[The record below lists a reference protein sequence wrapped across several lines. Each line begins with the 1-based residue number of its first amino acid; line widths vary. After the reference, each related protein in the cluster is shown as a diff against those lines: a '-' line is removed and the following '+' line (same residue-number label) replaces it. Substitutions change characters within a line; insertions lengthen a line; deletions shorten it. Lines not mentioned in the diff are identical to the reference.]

1 MIDPETVAS
10 FIRETARSVIL
21 PRFRAL
27 KREDISEKGPGDFVT
42 IADLEAE
49 RRLSA
54 LLTEAQPGSAVL
66 GEEGAAKDPTLMR
79 LAGGAAPLWII
90 DPIDGTNN
98 FAHGQPGFAVILA
111 YVEEGAVR
119 AGWLYDPLGERLAW
133 AVLGRGAWSN
143 GTRLKTAQPPGR
155 ITGSAYGKAA
165 SGERAAKALSRNVRV
180 GGIRNQ
186 GCSGL
191 EYLSIAL
198 GETHFA
204 LHSRS
209 LPWDH
214 AAGMLITSESSG
226 KACFLDG
233 GPYDPGV
240 FDRAVLAASGGEAWQ
255 IVHEIVTSAA
265 DHRPA

>member
-27 KREDISEKGPGDFVT
+27 KREEISEKGPGDFVT
-42 IADLEAE
+42 IADIEAE

-79 LAGGAAPLWII
+79 LAGGAQPLWII
-90 DPIDGTNN
+90 DPVDGTNN
-98 FAHGQPGFAVILA
+98 FAHGQPGFAMILA
-111 YVEEGAVR
+111 YVEEGAVHG
-119 AGWLYDPLGERLAW
+119 GWLYDPLGERMAW
-133 AVLGRGAWSN
+133 AVLGEGAWSN
-143 GTRLKTAQPPGR
+143 GTRLKTAIPPGR
-155 ITGSAYGKAA
+155 ISGSAYGKTF
-165 SGERAAKALSRNVRV
+165 SGERAAKALSRSGHVA
-180 GGIRNQ
+180 GIRNQ
-186 GCSGL
+186 NCSGL

-233 GPYDPGV
+233 GAYDPGV
-240 FDRAVLAASGGEAWQ
+240 FDRAVLAASGGEAWR

-265 DHRPA
+265 EHRPA

>member
-21 PRFRAL
+21 PRFGAL
-27 KREDISEKGPGDFVT
+27 KPGEIAQKGPGDFVT
-42 IADLEAE
+42 VADTEAE

-54 LLTEAQPGSAVL
+54 LLTGAQPGSLVL
-66 GEEGAAKDPTLMR
+66 GEEGAAKDPALLR
-79 LAGGAAPLWII
+79 LAGGQDPLWII

-98 FAHGQPGFAVILA
+98 YVKGKPGFAMILA
-111 YVEEGAVR
+111 YLEQGAVR
-119 AGWLYDPLGERLAW
+119 AGWLYDPLGDRLVW
-133 AVLGRGAWSN
+133 AVLGEGARSN
-143 GTRLKTAQPPGR
+143 GIRLHAGNHAGP
-155 ITGSAYGKAA
+155 ITGAAYGKAA
-165 SGERAAKALSRNVRV
+165 SGERAAKALSRSGRV
-180 GGIRNQ
+180 GDIRNQ

-198 GETHFA
+198 GETQFS

-214 AAGMLITSESSG
+214 AAGMLITSETGG

-233 GPYDPGV
+233 GAYDPGV
-240 FDRAVLAASGGEAWQ
+240 FDRAVLAASSGESWR
-255 IVHEIVTSAA
+255 IVHDLVSSPAEL
-265 DHRPA
+265 RPA

>member
-21 PRFRAL
+21 PRFGAL
-27 KREDISEKGPGDFVT
+27 KRDDITEKTPGDFVT
-42 IADLEAE
+42 IADIEAE
-49 RRLSA
+49 RRLAA
-54 LLTEAQPGSAVL
+54 LLTEALPGSAVL
-66 GEEGAAKDPTLMR
+66 GEEGAAKDPNLMR

-98 FAHGQPGFAVILA
+98 FAHGLPGFSVILA
-111 YVEEGAVR
+111 YLEQGAVR
-119 AGWLYDPLGERLAW
+119 AGWLYDPLGERMVW
-133 AVLGRGAWSN
+133 AVLGKGAWSN
-143 GTRLKTAQPPGR
+143 GTRLETAKHPGK
-155 ITGSAYGKAA
+155 ISGSAYGKTF
-165 SGERAAKALSRNVRV
+165 SGERAAKALSRSGHVA
-180 GGIRNQ
+180 GIRNQ
-186 GCSGL
+186 NCSGL

-214 AAGMLITSESSG
+214 AAGMLITSKSSG

-233 GPYDPGV
+233 GAYDPGV

-265 DHRPA
+265 EHRPA

>member
-1 MIDPETVAS
+1 MIDPEIVAA

-42 IADLEAE
+42 IADIEAE

-54 LLTEAQPGSAVL
+54 LLTGAQPGSAVL
-66 GEEGAAKDPTLMR
+66 GEEGAAKDPALLR
-79 LAGGAAPLWII
+79 LAGGAEHLWII

-98 FAHGQPGFAVILA
+98 FAHGKPGFAVILA
-111 YVEEGAVR
+111 YVEAGTVR
-119 AGWLYDPLGERLAW
+119 GGWLYDPLGERLAW

-155 ITGSAYGKAA
+155 ITGSAYGNAA
-165 SGERAAKALSRNVRV
+165 SGERAAKALSRSGRV

-186 GCSGL
+186 GSSGL

-214 AAGMLITSESSG
+214 AAGMLITSESGG
-226 KACFLDG
+226 KAGFLDG
-233 GPYDPGV
+233 AAYDTGV
-240 FDRAVLAASGGEAWQ
+240 FDRALLAASSGEDWR
-255 IVHEIVTSAA
+255 IVHDVVTSAA
-265 DHRPA
+265 EHRSA